1 MSKTLDE
8 IRKKLEALNQRKG
21 GATGGYS
28 NDKLTYA
35 HWNIAEGT
43 QATLRLLP
51 DGDEDNTFFWAE
63 RQLIKL
69 PFPGIKGHDENKP
82 VIVQVPCVEMWD
94 GKMTC
99 PILNEVRPMWKDKSL
114 EDLARKYWVK
124 KTYYAHGF
132 VKQDG
137 LNEQDPPEN
146 PIRKFIIGPQI
157 FKIFQAALMDTD
169 MENSPVDYING
180 TDFIVAKTSK
190 GGFADYGTSKWA
202 RKESS
207 LTEAQLAAIEQY
219 GLPKLSD
226 YLPKRPT
233 EEQKAAMFEMFQ
245 ASLDGELYDPAR
257 WSQYYK
263 PFGFDSAPG
272 TDDGDAGEGARVQR
286 PAYSAPK
293 PAPVAAPKPAP
304 VVTEAE
310 TKPWEDDVNTA
321 EESFKEPVKDL
332 VGVSTAPAGKSPQ
345 EILAMLRNRNKQ

>member
-8 IRKKLEALNQRKG
+8 IRKKLEALNSRKG
-21 GATGGYS
+21 GATGGFS

-35 HWNIAEGT
+35 HWNIPEGT
-43 QATLRLLP
+43 QTILRLLP

-69 PFPGIKGHDENKP
+69 PFTGIKGHDENKP

-94 GKMTC
+94 GKMSC

-124 KTYYAHGF
+124 KTYYSHGF
-132 VKQDG
+132 VKADPM
-137 LNEQDPPEN
+137 NEQDPPEN
-146 PIRKFIIGPQI
+146 PIRKFIIGPQL
-157 FKIFQAALMDTD
+157 FKIIQAALMDPD
-169 MENSPVDYING
+169 MENNPVDYING

-207 LTEAQLAAIEQY
+207 LTEAQLAAINQFP
-219 GLPKLSD
+219 LPKLSD
-226 YLPKRPT
+226 YLPKKPT
-233 EEQKAAMFEMFQ
+233 DEQKAAMFEMFQ

-257 WSQYYK
+257 WSKFYK

-272 TDDGDAGEGARVQR
+272 DDADGGEGARVQR

-293 PAPVAAPKPAP
+293 PAAVAPAPVAAKP
-304 VVTEAE
+304 VMVS
-310 TKPWEDDVNTA
+310 EDDVDAA
-321 EESFKEPVKDL
+321 EASFVAPVKEL
-332 VGVSTAPAGKSPQ
+332 VGETTAPAGKSPQ
-345 EILAMLRNRNKQ
+345 EILQMLRNRNKA

>member
-8 IRKKLEALNQRKG
+8 IRKKLQAMDTRKG
-21 GATGGYS
+21 GQQGGFS
-28 NDKLTYA
+28 ADKTTYP

-43 QATLRLLP
+43 QSILRLLP
-51 DGDEDNTFFWAE
+51 DGNEDNTFFWVE

-82 VIVQVPCVEMWD
+82 VVVQVPCIEMWD

-114 EDLARKYWVK
+114 EELARKYWVK
-124 KTYYAHGF
+124 KTYYAQGF

-137 LNEQDPPEN
+137 MGEQDPPEN

-157 FKIFQAALMDTD
+157 FKIIQAALMDPD
-169 MENSPVDYING
+169 MENNPVDAVNG

-207 LTEAQLAAIEQY
+207 LTEDQQAAIAQY
-219 GLPKLSD
+219 GLVDLST
-226 YLPKRPT
+226 YLPKRPN
-233 EEQKAAMFEMFQ
+233 EEQLAAMFEMFQ

-257 WSQYYK
+257 WSKFYK
-263 PFGFDSAPG
+263 PFGFDSAPA
-272 TDDGDAGEGARVQR
+272 DDGDGGEGVRVQR
-286 PAYSAPK
+286 PAYTPRPAT
-293 PAPVAAPKPAP
+293 PAPAPAAKPVIVQEEDVAQAEASFAP
-304 VVTEAE
+304 V
-310 TKPWEDDVNTA
+310 
-321 EESFKEPVKDL
+321 KEL
-332 VGVSTAPAGKSPQ
+332 VGETSAPAGKSPQ
-345 EILAMLRNRNKQ
+345 DILAMLRNRNKQ

>member
-8 IRKKLEALNQRKG
+8 IRKKLEALNTRKG

-43 QATLRLLP
+43 QAILRPLP
-51 DGDEDNTFFWAE
+51 DGDTDNTFFWAE
-63 RQLIKL
+63 RQMIKL

-124 KTYYAHGF
+124 KTYYMHGF

-146 PIRKFIIGPQI
+146 PIRKFVMGPQI
-157 FKIFQAALMDTD
+157 FKIIQAALMDPD
-169 MENSPVDYING
+169 MENNPVDYING

-207 LTEAQLAAIEQY
+207 LTEAQLAAIDQF
-219 GLPKLSD
+219 GLPKLSE

-257 WSQYYK
+257 WSKFYK
-263 PFGFDSAPG
+263 PFGFDSASS
-272 TDDGDAGEGARVQR
+272 DDADGGEGVRVQR

-304 VVTEAE
+304 VAE
-310 TKPWEDDVNTA
+310 SAQPWEDDVSKA
-321 EESFKEPVKDL
+321 EESFSEPVKDL
-332 VGVSTAPAGKSPQ
+332 VGESTAPAGKSPQ
-345 EILAMLRNRNKQ
+345 EILAMLRNRNRQ

>member
-8 IRKKLEALNQRKG
+8 IRKKLDALNNRKG

-43 QATLRLLP
+43 QAILRPLP

-63 RQLIKL
+63 RQMIKL

-82 VIVQVPCVEMWD
+82 VVVQVPCVEMWD
-94 GKMTC
+94 GKMSC

-114 EDLARKYWVK
+114 EELARKYWVK
-124 KTYYAHGF
+124 KTYYMHGF
-132 VKQDG
+132 VKADPM
-137 LNEQDPPEN
+137 NEQDAPEN
-146 PIRKFIIGPQI
+146 PIRKFIIGPQL
-157 FKIFQAALMDTD
+157 FKIIQAALMDQD
-169 MENSPVDYING
+169 MENNPVDYING
-180 TDFIVAKTSK
+180 TDFVVSKTSK

-207 LTEAQLAAIEQY
+207 LTDAQLAAIEQF
-219 GLPKLSD
+219 GLPKLSE
-226 YLPKRPT
+226 YLPKKPT
-233 EEQKAAMFEMFQ
+233 DEQKAAMFEMFQ

-257 WSQYYK
+257 WSKFYK

-272 TDDGDAGEGARVQR
+272 DDAEGGEGARVSR
-286 PAYSAPK
+286 AAPAAR
-293 PAPVAAPKPAP
+293 PAPVAAKPVP
-304 VVTEAE
+304 VSVPEASE
-310 TKPWEDDVNTA
+310 QDDAEDEPSSVST
-321 EESFKEPVKDL
+321 PVKEL
-332 VGVSTAPAGKSPQ
+332 VGETTAPAGKSPQ